1 MTDNTKKPKKQ
12 FYKSNFYFYSKE
24 IINIDEFN
32 NDFKQTYTG
41 LKFKFKS
48 SMDDQRSKFSNCE
61 NDDNKIIYSLYLN
74 QRCDKDMFNNIV
86 SFILNKLTTKVNIYY
101 KHLDENDDKTK
112 KYDYSFVAIRAE
124 PKKYTKM
131 LFIDDDE

>member
-24 IINIDEFN
+24 MIDTDEFN

-41 LKFKFKS
+41 LKFKLHF
-48 SMDDQRSKFSNCE
+48 NICE
-61 NDDNKIIYSLYLN
+61 KDEEKVIYSLYLN

>member
-1 MTDNTKKPKKQ
+1 MTDNTKKSKKQ

-24 IINIDEFN
+24 IINIDDFDK
-32 NDFKQTYTG
+32 DFKETYTG
-41 LKFKFKS
+41 LKFKFK
-48 SMDDQRSKFSNCE
+48 FSNCE
-61 NDDNKIIYSLYLN
+61 NEDSKNIYSLYLN

-124 PKKYTKM
+124 PKQYSKM
-131 LFIDDDE
+131 LFIDDD